1 MVSILVA
8 ILPTL
13 LTILGF
19 IVKERFSEEGIKK
32 RSDYERDK
40 EIAEKDHGAKSRRLS
55 NLFDLVKLRNA
66 KKGSGSSS

>member
-19 IVKERFSEEGIKK
+19 IVNERFGEEGIKK
-32 RSDYERDK
+32 RSDHERDK
-40 EIAEKDHGAKSRRLS
+40 EIAEKDHPAKSKRLS
-55 NLFDLVKLRNA
+55 DLMDRLRPA
-66 KKGSGSSS
+66 KKGSNSSS